1 MKLDLEKIK
10 SLPITTNRITV
21 AYNKEKFFSFYSVV
35 SYYSLDKEYKN
46 LAYEQLSDLPFVSV
60 CGIRAKWYDVL
71 YPCVR
76 FFVLIKKT
84 DVSETLN
91 SLRSFGQIRVRID
104 NLEDY
109 TEGTRQR
116 IIASLAINSLGQLKA
131 GKMMYNNA
139 SLLLCDD
146 KNFLVS
152 KTRKELVCLKIEVN
166 EYLNLI
172 ARTTSFSNPRNEEE
186 LRRKGNC
193 VFQVS
198 KDIEGQWWSGLSVKP
213 VVVKKIKTKEI
224 NLQDFYIQKK
234 RFADKHNI
242 VPYWPYAP
250 EDYIHGRLFALAQVV
265 DSVNR
270 KFDTLIRIEF
280 TDYNVLLYDE
290 YKPEKEML
298 SFLTKYLAGK
308 RIYIEDPFKSAAS
321 KKLIEQMKSEF
332 QLLMGD
338 SLVFPNR
345 QQAED
350 LLIKLCEPQEEE
362 LPETHYLKSLYRL
375 AFSGRAIQ
383 HKIFYGNEKEDTFTK
398 SEARRILIEI
408 LVKDCLI
415 RRKMP
420 TQLSALA
427 EEWTFYRYKICDGN
441 VLGASFIVEGEEIKI
456 EEIGFPSA
464 QIQMDFD
471 TFAHTYLHY
480 DESNIICGAKDYM
493 ALKKKGNVYLII
505 DTEEIPILDVSLID
519 EAYNEIQNGDEPLSL
534 FKRKKIAHQYL
545 RGYIGLHLWKSN
557 GLNGEADGAYS
568 YISGTNSEN
577 MQIMKSTKMD
587 RMPRARRIFVLHS
600 ENPSCTDQDIA
611 EIENMLRFGFGRW
624 NEMMTYPFPFKFL
637 QEYLDDV
644 CETSFSKHWKD
655 MTSRSEL

>member
-213 VVVKKIKTKEI
+213 VVVRKIKTKEI

-234 RFADKHNI
+234 
-242 VPYWPYAP
+242 
-250 EDYIHGRLFALAQVV
+250 E
-265 DSVNR
+265 
-270 KFDTLIRIEF
+270 
-280 TDYNVLLYDE
+280 
-290 YKPEKEML
+290 
-298 SFLTKYLAGK
+298 
-308 RIYIEDPFKSAAS
+308 
-321 KKLIEQMKSEF
+321 
-332 QLLMGD
+332 
-338 SLVFPNR
+338 
-345 QQAED
+345 
-350 LLIKLCEPQEEE
+350 
-362 LPETHYLKSLYRL
+362 
-375 AFSGRAIQ
+375 
-383 HKIFYGNEKEDTFTK
+383 
-398 SEARRILIEI
+398 
-408 LVKDCLI
+408 I
-415 RRKMP
+415 RR
-420 TQLSALA
+420 
-427 EEWTFYRYKICDGN
+427 
-441 VLGASFIVEGEEIKI
+441 
-456 EEIGFPSA
+456 
-464 QIQMDFD
+464 
-471 TFAHTYLHY
+471 
-480 DESNIICGAKDYM
+480 
-493 ALKKKGNVYLII
+493 
-505 DTEEIPILDVSLID
+505 
-519 EAYNEIQNGDEPLSL
+519 
-534 FKRKKIAHQYL
+534 
-545 RGYIGLHLWKSN
+545 
-557 GLNGEADGAYS
+557 
-568 YISGTNSEN
+568 
-577 MQIMKSTKMD
+577 
-587 RMPRARRIFVLHS
+587 
-600 ENPSCTDQDIA
+600 
-611 EIENMLRFGFGRW
+611 
-624 NEMMTYPFPFKFL
+624 
-637 QEYLDDV
+637 
-644 CETSFSKHWKD
+644 
-655 MTSRSEL
+655 

>member
-1 MKLDLEKIK
+1 MKPDFEEIK
-10 SLPITTNRITV
+10 SWPLTTNRIKV
-21 AYNKEKFFSFYSVV
+21 VFDREKFFSDYSIV

-46 LAYEQLSDLPFVSV
+46 LAYEQLSDMSFMSV

-76 FFVLIKKT
+76 FFVLIKKAE
-84 DVSETLN
+84 ETEVLS
-91 SLRSFGQIRVRID
+91 SLRKYDQIRARKD
-104 NLEDY
+104 NLDDY
-109 TEGTRQR
+109 QEETRQR

-146 KNFLVS
+146 KNFLIS
-152 KTRKELVCLKIEVN
+152 KSRKELVCLKIEVN

-172 ARTTSFSNPRNEEE
+172 AKTTSFSNPRNEEE

-198 KDIEGQWWSGLSVKP
+198 KDIDGQWWSGLSVKP
-213 VVVKKIKTKEI
+213 VVIKKLKTNEI
-224 NLQDFYIQKK
+224 VVQDFYIQKK

-242 VPYWPYAP
+242 VPYWPYNP
-250 EDYIHGRLFALAQVV
+250 EDYTHGRLFALAQVV

-270 KFDTLIRIEF
+270 KFDSLIRIEF

-290 YKPEKEML
+290 YKPEKEMFA
-298 SFLTKYLAGK
+298 FLTQYLAGK
-308 RIYIEDPFKSAAS
+308 RIYIEDPFKSTAS
-321 KKLIEQMKSEF
+321 KKLKDQMKCEF
-332 QLLMGD
+332 QLIMGD
-338 SLVFPNR
+338 SILFPDS

-350 LLIKLCEPQEEE
+350 LLIKLCEPQEEK
-362 LPETHYLKSLYRL
+362 LKETHYLKSLYRL

-383 HKIFYGNEKEDTFTK
+383 HKIFYDNEKEDTFSK
-398 SEARRILIEI
+398 SEARRILIEL

-415 RRKMP
+415 RRDMP
-420 TQLSALA
+420 AQLSTLA
-427 EEWTFYRYKICDGN
+427 EGWLFYRYKICDGI
-441 VLGASFIVEGEEIKI
+441 VLGASLAIKGNEIKI

-464 QIQMDFD
+464 KTQMVFD

-480 DESNIICGAKDYM
+480 DESNKINGARDYM
-493 ALKKKGNVYLII
+493 ALKKNGNVYLII
-505 DTEEIPILDVSLID
+505 DTEEIPILDVSSID
-519 EAYNEIQNGDEPLSL
+519 EAYNEIQNGGEPLSL
-534 FKRKKIAHQYL
+534 FKRKKVAHQYL
-545 RGYIGLHLWKSN
+545 RGYIGLHLWKST
-557 GLNGEADGAYS
+557 GLNGEKDAAYS

-577 MQIMKSTKMD
+577 MQIMRSTKMD
-587 RMPRARRIFVLHS
+587 RMPRARRIFILHN
-600 ENPSCTDQDIA
+600 EQPSCTDQDII
-611 EIENMLRFGFGRW
+611 EIENMLRLGFGRW

-655 MTSRSEL
+655 VTYRSDL

>member
-1 MKLDLEKIK
+1 MKLNLEEIK
-10 SLPITTNRITV
+10 GWPLTTNRLSV
-21 AYNKEKFFSFYSVV
+21 VFDKEKFFSDYSIV
-35 SYYSLDKEYKN
+35 SYYSLEREYKN
-46 LAYEQLSDLPFVSV
+46 LAYEQLSNTPFVSV
-60 CGIRAKWYDVL
+60 CGLKAKWHDLLHPYI
-71 YPCVR
+71 R
-76 FFVLIKKT
+76 FFVLIKKK

-91 SLRSFGQIRVRID
+91 SLRNYGQIRSHID

-109 TEGTRQR
+109 LEDTRQR

-152 KTRKELVCLKIEVN
+152 KSRKELVCLKIEVN

-172 ARTTSFSNPRNEEE
+172 AKTTSFSNPRNEEE
-186 LRRKGNC
+186 LRRKGYC
-193 VFQVS
+193 IFQVS
-198 KDIEGQWWSGLSVKP
+198 KDIGGQWWPGLSVKP
-213 VVVKKIKTKEI
+213 VDIKRIKSKEI
-224 NLQDFYIQKK
+224 NLQDFYISKK
-234 RFADKHNI
+234 RCSDKHNI
-242 VPYWPYAP
+242 VPYWPYNP

-270 KFDTLIRIEF
+270 KFDSLIRIEF
-280 TDYNVLLYDE
+280 THYNVLLYDE
-290 YKPEKEML
+290 YKPQKEML

-308 RIYIEDPFKSAAS
+308 RIYIEDPFKSTAS

-338 SLVFPNR
+338 SLIFPEK

-350 LLIKLCEPQEEE
+350 LLVKLCEPQEDK
-362 LPETHYLKSLYRL
+362 LAETHYLKSLYRL

-383 HKIFYGNEKEDTFTK
+383 HKVFYDKEKRNTFTK
-398 SEARRILIEI
+398 PEARRILIEL

-415 RRKMP
+415 RRELP
-420 TQLSALA
+420 TQLSTLVK
-427 EEWTFYRYKICDGN
+427 EWTFYRYKNCDGI
-441 VLGASFIVEGEEIKI
+441 VLGASFSVEGERIQI
-456 EEIGFPSA
+456 EEFGFPSA
-464 QIQMDFD
+464 LIQMDYD
-471 TFAHTYLHY
+471 TFAHTYIHY
-480 DESNIICGAKDYM
+480 DGNNKICGAKDYM
-493 ALKKKGNVYLII
+493 ALKKNGNVYLII

-519 EAYNEIQNGDEPLSL
+519 EAYNGILNGIKPLSF
-534 FKRKKIAHQYL
+534 FKQKKVAHQYL

-557 GLNGEADGAYS
+557 GLNGETDGAYS

-587 RMPRARRIFVLHS
+587 RMPRARRIFILHS
-600 ENPSCTDQDIA
+600 ENSSRTEQDIT

-637 QEYLDDV
+637 QEYLDDA
-644 CETSFSKHWKD
+644 CEIAFSKHWSEI
-655 MTSRSEL
+655 TSKQL